1 MKVWNV
7 VNARPSNLLLHH
19 ASSLCIRC
27 SVYGLHILISRSD
40 LQHVDTVYAQL
51 AERQSE
57 TSSEN
62 AAAAGVTAANVL
74 STRYESSLRPTNMYS
89 PVYHALCLTLSDI
102 CCQL

>member
-1 MKVWNV
+1 MHVHLTYCCIMLAHYVSDV
-7 VNARPSNLLLHH
+7 VYT
-19 ASSLCIRC
+19 
-27 SVYGLHILISRSD
+27 VYIYRTYTISRSD

-89 PVYHALCLTLSDI
+89 PVYHAVCLTLSDI